1 MNLRMELFE
10 ALVDTVAGVL
20 AAADWHNICTYS
32 IMRVSAGGGWVTQ
45 WLKSY
50 PFLSIQYMKIA
61 AELVWGWQCINAILI
76 LIMVTSQCSAGQHGT
91 SAAPVPGHLSTEL
104 QWPYGA
110 LWGSDRLEKHYHKI
124 TLGPRHHN
132 HTSWPSAGPQICNCL
147 HSLNTFYH
155 TSHTT
160 SASANLSIE
169 KKVF

>member
-1 MNLRMELFE
+1 MPHPII
-10 ALVDTVAGVL
+10 LV
-20 AAADWHNICTYS
+20 AAADWHNICTQHHES
-32 IMRVSAGGGWVTQ
+32 VCRGRLGDFGPIFSLA
-45 WLKSY
+45 
-50 PFLSIQYMKIA
+50 YMKIA
-61 AELVWGWQCINAILI
+61 AELVWGWHCINAILI

-110 LWGSDRLEKHYHKI
+110 VWGSDRLEKHYHKI

-132 HTSWPSAGPQICNCL
+132 HTSWLSAGPQICNCL

-160 SASANLSIE
+160 SASANLSSE
-169 KKVF
+169 KKRYFKGIWVKMVK